1 MDKQYKRYLAAFVL
15 GMVGFIIILGAV
27 GGLEYGDFTYGQ
39 AIARGIVGLLIMA
52 AGIPVSGDLP
62 EIREQIAER
71 RKEVIM
77 HEHYK

>member
-1 MDKQYKRYLAAFVL
+1 MDKQDKRYLAAFTL

-27 GGLEYGDFTYGQ
+27 GGLECDDFTYGQ

-62 EIREQIAER
+62 SK
-71 RKEVIM
+71 RK
-77 HEHYK
+77 HRP

>member
-1 MDKQYKRYLAAFVL
+1 MDKQDKRYLAAFAL

-27 GGLEYGDFTYGQ
+27 GGLECDSITYGQ

-62 EIREQIAER
+62 TGK
-71 RKEVIM
+71 RKNR
-77 HEHYK
+77 

>member
-1 MDKQYKRYLAAFVL
+1 MDKQDKRYLAAFAL

-27 GGLEYGDFTYGQ
+27 GGLECDDFTYGQ

-62 EIREQIAER
+62 EIREQIADR